1 VRRLDD
7 QQEGSMAVATIPEPT
22 TMREPFGLV
31 VRDVDEEHRHPR
43 ISLYFWAREEETDEE
58 ERH

>member
-1 VRRLDD
+1 
-7 QQEGSMAVATIPEPT
+7 
-22 TMREPFGLV
+22 MREPFGPV
-31 VRDVDEEHRHPR
+31 ARDLDDEHRHPR

>member
-1 VRRLDD
+1 
-7 QQEGSMAVATIPEPT
+7 MAAATIPEPT
-22 TMREPFGLV
+22 TLREPFGLA
-31 VRDVDEEHRHPR
+31 VRDLEDEHRYPR

>member
-1 VRRLDD
+1 MQRLDD
-7 QQEGSMAVATIPEPT
+7 HQEGSMAAATIPEPT
-22 TMREPFGLV
+22 TLREPFGLV
-31 VRDVDEEHRHPR
+31 VRDLDNEHRCPR

>member
-1 VRRLDD
+1 MRRLDD
-7 QQEGSMAVATIPEPT
+7 QQEGSMAVATIPELT
-22 TMREPFGLV
+22 MMREPFVPV
-31 VRDVDEEHRHPR
+31 VRDLDDEHRHPR

>member
-1 VRRLDD
+1 MQRLDD
-7 QQEGSMAVATIPEPT
+7 YQEGSMAAATIPEPT
-22 TMREPFGLV
+22 MLREPVGLV
-31 VRDVDEEHRHPR
+31 VRDLDNEHRYPR

>member
-1 VRRLDD
+1 
-7 QQEGSMAVATIPEPT
+7 MAVATIPEPM

-31 VRDVDEEHRHPR
+31 VRDADEEHRHPR